1 MRLNHIKALIEV
13 DLLQSNRQMAN
24 NNRAE
29 KASKKRIFNWRMLL
43 QNVAVIFIFVLLF
56 GGDNAF

>member
-29 KASKKRIFNWRMLL
+29 KLQKKNIYWRMLL